1 MFALRRFTLIALVVF
16 AELVNLDP
24 SFAAGPYSSEDLK
37 ADSVRCQEVLAQ
49 GPVESMCQ
57 PTSQNAGLEL
67 GKGIAS
73 LDKKMA
79 LDEIKREVKSMAE
92 SQIAISV
99 GLLKKLGIQNRSPVF
114 NEQLQRLKK
123 NGFEVTEVPQRADP
137 ELLDKY
143 LVASLRYHELK
154 RQYDQSQYQGE
165 DKQIIQDRIKL
176 LELRFPLISQHNFSN
191 LKTYSQASL
200 RLPTEGFKEKVDEA
214 STLDNFLFNDTPAK
228 IAEINFQGVSPQ
240 SAAAKVAASLQ
251 TAKPSLQN
259 DLRQRLQQNLEE
271 SLGDQLKALNRFPE
285 FSDCEL
291 MTLHSQV
298 SLRVVNS
305 SANPAKVFSEVCEC
319 QKQNKPI
326 GDEYVMGLGIVS
338 VGGLALCMTPTGV
351 SQVIGCPLAAIA
363 GWSATGASALNFG
376 DSLEKYGSLRNQG
389 GVMAAMQADGQNR
402 AELEVLRQKESELGK
417 SMATDQMVG
426 LIGFSV
432 GHVGF
437 QGLSKIYQKSKLSLS
452 MKKLS
457 LPQQKS
463 LEEALKDL
471 KKEEQTKAFVVLDK
485 VDEETRAV
493 FLKQPKLLVEELKK
507 GGRCEI

>member
-1 MFALRRFTLIALVVF
+1 MLRSVFFTLSALVF
-16 AELVNLDP
+16 AGLMTNI
-24 SFAAGPYSSEDLK
+24 SYAAGPYSSDDLK
-37 ADSVRCQEVLAQ
+37 ASSARCEKVLSE

-57 PTSQNAGLEL
+57 ATSQNAGQDL

-79 LDEIKREVKSMAE
+79 LEEIQREVKNMAN
-92 SQIAISV
+92 SQIAISIS
-99 GLLKKLGIQNRSPVF
+99 LLKKLGIQGKSPVF
-114 NEQLQRLKK
+114 NEQLSRLKK
-123 NGFEVTEVPQRADP
+123 NGFEVTETAQRADL

-143 LVASLRYHELK
+143 MIASLRYHELK
-154 RQYDQSQYQGE
+154 RQYDQSQFLGD
-165 DKQIIQDRIKL
+165 DKKVIQERIKL

-200 RLPTEGFKEKVDEA
+200 GLGTEGLKEKADESA
-214 STLDNFLFNDTPAK
+214 ILDNFLFNDTPAK
-228 IAEINFQGVSPQ
+228 LAQLNFQGVSPQ
-240 SAAAKVAASLQ
+240 SAAAKVASSFQ
-251 TAKPSLQN
+251 NAKPTLQN
-259 DLRQRLQQNLEE
+259 DLRKRLQGDLEE

-305 SANPAKVFSEVCEC
+305 SANPAQIFSEVCEC
-319 QKQNKPI
+319 LKQNKPI

-338 VGGLALCMTPTGV
+338 VGGLALCMTPTGFG
-351 SQVIGCPLAAIA
+351 QVIGCPIAAIA
-363 GWSATGASALNFG
+363 GWSATGAGAVNFG
-376 DSLEKYGSLRNQG
+376 DSLQKYGSLRTQG
-389 GVMAAMQADGQNR
+389 SVMAAMQADGQNR
-402 AELEVLRQKESELGK
+402 EELEVLRQKESELGK

-457 LPQQKS
+457 LPQRKS

>member
-1 MFALRRFTLIALVVF
+1 MSLVRIFFLITLVVF
-16 AELVNLDP
+16 AELIWMGP
-24 SFAAGPYSSEDLK
+24 SFAAGPYASEDLK
-37 ADSVRCQEVLAQ
+37 ASSARCEEALAKS
-49 GPVESMCQ
+49 PVESVCL
-57 PTSQNAGLEL
+57 PTSQNAGQEL
-67 GKGIAS
+67 GQGIAS
-73 LDKKMA
+73 IDRKMA

-92 SQIAISV
+92 SQIAISI
-99 GLLKKLGIQNRSPVF
+99 GLLKKLGIQDKSAVF
-114 NEQLQRLKK
+114 NEQLRRLKK
-123 NGFEVTEVPQRADP
+123 NGFEVTETQQAADP

-143 LVASLRYHELK
+143 MVASLRYHELK
-154 RQYDQSQYQGE
+154 RQYEQSQHQGD
-165 DKQIIQDRIKL
+165 DKKLIQDRIKH
-176 LELRFPLISQHNFSN
+176 LELRYPLISQHNFSN

-200 RLPTEGFKEKVDEA
+200 GLAQDGLKEKADEA
-214 STLDNFLFNDTPAK
+214 QALDNFLFNDTPAK
-228 IAEINFQGVSPQ
+228 LSQLSFQGVSSQ
-240 SAAAKVAASLQ
+240 GGAAKVAAAFQS
-251 TAKPSLQN
+251 AKPALQN
-259 DLRQRLQQNLEE
+259 DLRKRLQQDLEE
-271 SLGDQLKALNRFPE
+271 SLGDQLKALNKFPE

-351 SQVIGCPLAAIA
+351 GQLVGCPIAAIA
-363 GWSATGASALNFG
+363 GWSATGAGVVNFG
-376 DSLEKYGSLRNQG
+376 DSLEKYGSLRSQG

-402 AELEVLRQKESELGK
+402 GELEVLRQKESELGK

-437 QGLSKIYQKSKLSLS
+437 QGLSKIYAKSKLSLS

-463 LEEALKDL
+463 LEDAFKDL

>member
-1 MFALRRFTLIALVVF
+1 
-16 AELVNLDP
+16 
-24 SFAAGPYSSEDLK
+24 
-37 ADSVRCQEVLAQ
+37 
-49 GPVESMCQ
+49 MCQ
-57 PTSQNAGLEL
+57 PGAQNAGHEL
-67 GKGIAS
+67 GKGIAD

-79 LDEIKREVKSMAE
+79 LEEIKREVKSMAE

-99 GLLKKLGIQNRSPVF
+99 GLLKKLGIQNKSAVF
-114 NEQLQRLKK
+114 TEQLRRLKK
-123 NGFEVTEVPQRADP
+123 NGFEVTETPQAPDQ

-154 RQYDQSQYQGE
+154 RQYDQSQYLGE
-165 DKQIIQDRIKL
+165 DKKVIQDRIKY
-176 LELRFPLISQHNFSN
+176 LELRYPLISQHNFSN

-200 RLPTEGFKEKVDEA
+200 RLPMDGLKEKTDE
-214 STLDNFLFNDTPAK
+214 TRILDNFLFNDTPAK
-228 IAEINFQGVSPQ
+228 LSQLNFQENSPQ
-240 SAAAKVAASLQ
+240 SAAARVAASFQ
-251 TAKPSLQN
+251 AAKPTLQN
-259 DLRQRLQQNLEE
+259 DLRQRLQLDLEE
-271 SLGDQLKALNRFPE
+271 SLGNQLKALNRFPE

-305 SANPAKVFSEVCEC
+305 SANPAKVFNEICEC
-319 QKQNKPI
+319 QKQNRPI
-326 GDEYVMGLGIVS
+326 GDDYVMGLGIVS

-351 SQVIGCPLAAIA
+351 GQIVGCPVAAIA
-363 GWSATGASALNFG
+363 GWAVTGASAVNLG
-376 DSLEKYGSLRNQG
+376 DSLEKYGNLRNQG

-402 AELEVLRQKESELGK
+402 GELEVIRQKESELSK

-437 QGLSKIYQKSKLSLS
+437 QGLSKIYEKSKLSLS
-452 MKKLS
+452 LKKLS

-463 LEEALKDL
+463 LEDALKDL
-471 KKEEQTKAFVVLDK
+471 KKEEQTQAFVVLDK